1 MNFNIID
8 GYDDIDYDTLLEDY
22 RNLELSV
29 KEIQKKH
36 GLTIGKWQSI
46 TREWKEKGIKLRGRQ
61 NQRKNHYPGEYI
73 GAKNYY
79 YSKSIGKYTV
89 SKHINGKY
97 YYFGTFGT
105 EEEAQARVKE
115 LRENN
120 WDGLLE

>member
-8 GYDDIDYDTLLEDY
+8 GTDDIDYDTLLEDY

-29 KEIQKKH
+29 KEIQEKH
-36 GLTIGKWQSI
+36 GLTTGKWQSI

-73 GAKNYY
+73 GAKNYHY
-79 YSKSIGKYTV
+79 NKSIGKYTV
-89 SKHINGKY
+89 SKSINGNY

-105 EEEAQARVKE
+105 EEEAQARVAF
-115 LRENN
+115 LRANN
-120 WDGLLE
+120 WNGLLE